1 MTARFSLEQILS
13 LPGSELVSRA
23 FSVESEPV
31 EPERV
36 EPKIAEGNFALTTD
50 TRQAGPGQLY
60 LAIKGE
66 RFDGHDFV
74 SQAAAAGAS
83 GAIIS
88 AFSKDI
94 VVKQLSAK
102 HDSFILVVVPDSL
115 RAYQQL
121 ATLYRRRIAPIVVA
135 VTGSSGKTTTKEMC
149 AAVFGASR
157 ILHKSAANENNEIGV
172 PKTILSMPENTEVLV
187 LEMGMRGPGQ
197 IAELAECGEPD
208 IGIIT
213 GVGVAHIELL
223 GSRENIARAKC
234 ELLPYLTPQNGVAI
248 LGQSEGLLVDEAK
261 KIYSGRMFVFPRANF
276 MVVKADAAGSTFAFG
291 LEGEPFAENQF
302 TVHTHG
308 SVLLQDAWC
317 AVQAGLCAGLSA
329 DEVGRG
335 LASWRAVEGRGNAVA
350 TRSGALLIDEA
361 YNSNPDSVRC
371 AIEAI
376 CSEEAFPQAHKIVV
390 LGEMLELGD
399 YSNQLHSELG
409 QWLKDKRISTLVTV
423 GQQAKLIADG
433 AQGADYQILAL
444 GDRDEAESRVKEML
458 AEESL
463 IMVKGSHGTKLY
475 ELVKTLM

>member
-1 MTARFSLEQILS
+1 MTARFSLPEILS
-13 LPGSELVSRA
+13 LSGASASEKTVA
-23 FSVESEPV
+23 QFADCTFS
-31 EPERV
+31 
-36 EPKIAEGNFALTTD
+36 LTTD
-50 TRQAGPGQLY
+50 TRQAAAGQFY

-74 SQAAAAGAS
+74 AQAALAGAD

-88 AFSKDI
+88 SGQKAL
-94 VVKQLSAK
+94 VEAK
-102 HDSFILVVVPDSL
+102 LKESSSNWSDHFVLIDVPDSL

-121 ATLYRRRIAPIVVA
+121 ATLYRRRIKPVVVA

-157 ILHKSAANENNEIGV
+157 TLHKSAANENNEVGV
-172 PKTILSMPENTEVLV
+172 PKTILSMPENTQILV
-187 LEMGMRGPGQ
+187 LEMGMRGLGQ

-234 ELLPYLTPQNGVAI
+234 ELLPYLTPETGVAI
-248 LGQSEGLLVDEAK
+248 LGQSEGLLVEEAK
-261 KIYSGRMFVFPRANF
+261 RVYSGHMFVFPRADF
-276 MVVKADAAGSTFAFG
+276 HVVKADAQGSTFSFG
-291 LEGEPFAENQF
+291 REDDVALALDQY

-317 AVQAGLCAGLSA
+317 AVQAGLCAGLSPS
-329 DEVGRG
+329 EVAQG
-335 LASWRAVEGRGNAVA
+335 LALWSAVEGRGNAVA
-350 TRSGALLIDEA
+350 TASGALLIDEA

-376 CSEEAFPQAHKIVV
+376 CSEEAFPQPHKIVV

-399 YSNQLHSELG
+399 YSKQLHTELG
-409 QWLKDKRISTLVTV
+409 EWLKDKRISTLVTV
-423 GQQAKLIADG
+423 GEQAKLIADG
-433 AQGADYQILAL
+433 AEGASYRILAIN
-444 GDRDEAESRVKEML
+444 DREEAETRLKEML
-458 AEESL
+458 VKDSL